1 MGSRQKLCLS
11 YAGQSSSDS
20 EWRTSAGK
28 YIPHAITHILHFSL
42 RRATQFTSKSLK
54 DDGSLQV
61 KHASTPYANFE
72 PEKQETAGMLTHGQG
87 MSITPPWPE
96 IYPWVRTRLF
106 VMMFPVKRHG
116 LGWGYIPWIMCTN
129 NPNLSTNVHAHI
141 WHWSHFSVCVM
152 SFGRRRRTRKKSS
165 RSHGKLKWV
174 VCVTCS
180 AAGVVNQKIST
191 FTFFRDLSHHHRRC
205 RRRRRR
211 TLQLRLLMKRG
222 LRFHWH
228 STSRWHG
235 HGKSYCRRDYVC
247 IREERGKISS
257 ITRPFE
263 SLLCNELQIRNR
275 WPMYRVP

>member
-1 MGSRQKLCLS
+1 MGWARDISPELCAPTTQTWAQMSTLIF
-11 YAGQSSSDS
+11 D
-20 EWRTSAGK
+20 
-28 YIPHAITHILHFSL
+28 IDHIFL
-42 RRATQFTSKSLK
+42 
-54 DDGSLQV
+54 
-61 KHASTPYANFE
+61 
-72 PEKQETAGMLTHGQG
+72 
-87 MSITPPWPE
+87 
-96 IYPWVRTRLF
+96 
-106 VMMFPVKRHG
+106 
-116 LGWGYIPWIMCTN
+116 
-129 NPNLSTNVHAHI
+129 
-141 WHWSHFSVCVM
+141 CVM
-152 SFGRRRRTRKKSS
+152 SFGRRRRTRKKSN

-191 FTFFRDLSHHHRRC
+191 FTFFRDLSLSHHRHHHRR

-228 STSRWHG
+228 STSRWHD